1 MTLSL
6 AHQSLLEHR
15 ARRLAERPEAV
26 CAVSFEALLVEAG
39 GERHALELDALHSVL
54 NGLVT
59 PLPGVN
65 APVVG
70 IFNVRGEVVAVFD
83 LAQVLRLPVAAP
95 NLEQAQA
102 LVLLRGPHGLIGL
115 RVERLL
121 GMQTFSD
128 APEDSLEARTAV
140 RGVIGDVVVL
150 EVTGLLEQIGIAQ
163 IGIAQIGIAQIGTF
177 QAGSR

>member
-1 MTLSL
+1 MTLNL
-6 AHQSLLEHR
+6 ENQTLLELR
-15 ARRLAERPEAV
+15 ARRLAERPEV
-26 CAVSFEALLVEAG
+26 VSSVTFEALLVEAG
-39 GERHALELDALHSVL
+39 GERHALKLDALHSVL
-54 NGLVT
+54 NAPIT

-83 LAQVLRLPVAAP
+83 LAQVLRLPVVPP

-102 LVLLRGPHGLIGL
+102 LVLLRGPHGLVGL

-121 GMQTFSD
+121 GMKTFSD
-128 APEDSLEARTAV
+128 APEPSLDARSAV

-150 EVTGLLEQIGIAQ
+150 EVTGLLEQIASVQ
-163 IGIAQIGIAQIGTF
+163 TGTF

>member
-1 MTLSL
+1 MILSVENRN
-6 AHQSLLEHR
+6 LLERR

-26 CAVSFEALLVEAG
+26 SSVAFEALLVEAG

-54 NGLVT
+54 NAPVT

-83 LAQVLRLPVAAP
+83 LAQILRLPVAAP

-115 RVERLL
+115 RVERLI
-121 GMQTFSD
+121 GMNTFSD
-128 APEDSLEARTAV
+128 APEDSLDARAAV

-150 EVTGLLEQIGIAQ
+150 EVTGLLEQIGTAQ
-163 IGIAQIGIAQIGTF
+163 IAGVQVGTF
-177 QAGSR
+177 QAGAR

>member
-6 AHQSLLEHR
+6 EHQNLLERR
-15 ARRLAERPEAV
+15 ARRFAERPET
-26 CAVSFEALLVEAG
+26 VSTVAFEALLVEAG

-65 APVVG
+65 APVLG

-83 LAQVLRLPVAAP
+83 LAQVLRLPVVAP

-102 LVLLRGPHGLIGL
+102 LVLLRGPHGLVGL
-115 RVERLL
+115 RVERLI
-121 GMQTFSD
+121 GMKTFSD
-128 APEDSLEARTAV
+128 APEDSLEARAVV

-150 EVTGLLEQIGIAQ
+150 EVTGLLEQIGTAQ
-163 IGIAQIGIAQIGTF
+163 IAGVQVGTF
-177 QAGSR
+177 QAGAR

>member
-1 MTLSL
+1 MTMSL
-6 AHQSLLEHR
+6 EDRTLLERR
-15 ARRLAERPEAV
+15 ARRLAERPEVVSAV
-26 CAVSFEALLVEAG
+26 AFDALLVEAG
-39 GERHALELDALHSVL
+39 GERHALGLDALHSVL

-83 LAQVLRLPVAAP
+83 LAQVLRLPVVAP

-102 LVLLRGPHGLIGL
+102 LVLLRGPHGLVGL

-121 GMQTFSD
+121 GMKTFSE
-128 APEDSLEARTAV
+128 APEDSLEARAAV

-150 EVTGLLEQIGIAQ
+150 EVAGLLEQIG
-163 IGIAQIGIAQIGTF
+163 TF
-177 QAGSR
+177 QTGSK

>member
-6 AHQSLLEHR
+6 EDQTLLEHR
-15 ARRLAERPEAV
+15 ARRLAERPEV
-26 CAVSFEALLVEAG
+26 VSSVAFEALLVEAG

-54 NGLVT
+54 NAPVT

-83 LAQVLRLPVAAP
+83 LAQVLRLPVALS

-115 RVERLL
+115 RVERLI
-121 GMQTFSD
+121 GMKTFSD
-128 APEDSLEARTAV
+128 APEPSLDARAAV

-150 EVTGLLEQIGIAQ
+150 EVTGLLEQIAGVQ
-163 IGIAQIGIAQIGTF
+163 VGTF
-177 QAGSR
+177 QAGAR